1 VAWDRGATPTA
12 KPDICQ
18 ICSSSGFGDAEAPV
32 RDTIRR
38 ADRRVP
44 PQFFSGCVQ
53 GEDVSDIH
61 RVTVAA
67 DVELWAEVTGE
78 GPPLV
83 VVPEA
88 GGDHSSWDI
97 VWPQL
102 TATSRCVRYDLRGCG
117 VSEDRTGG
125 AFRHADDLAA
135 LLDGL
140 GIGRTALV
148 GVSMGGRIAIDFALA
163 YPDRVDRLVLVSP
176 GLADWDWSTSW
187 RARWQEL
194 TRAARDGRFEQVKDL
209 WFHHPL
215 FATTRRDPAVA
226 ARLRKAIAVDRC
238 RVWLDA
244 DREIPPPR
252 PHVERLGEL
261 TIPVLLI
268 TGADDVEDF
277 RVVAEVI
284 ATMVPNV
291 RRVDLPDTGHLTH
304 LERPTETAAAIVA
317 FLVEEPRQFH
327 EITTV

>member
-1 VAWDRGATPTA
+1 MTLSLEYEIAFAEQISGAPPHFRKAATFQGDDVPDTHRITA
-12 KPDICQ
+12 
-18 ICSSSGFGDAEAPV
+18 
-32 RDTIRR
+32 
-38 ADRRVP
+38 
-44 PQFFSGCVQ
+44 
-53 GEDVSDIH
+53 
-61 RVTVAA
+61 AA
-67 DVELWAEVTGE
+67 GVELWAEITGE

-117 VSEDRTGG
+117 ASEDRTTGE
-125 AFRHADDLAA
+125 FRHADDLAA

-140 GIGRTALV
+140 GIERTALI

-163 YPDRVDRLVLVSP
+163 HPDRVDRLVLISP
-176 GLADWDWSTSW
+176 GLADWDWSKSW

-194 TRAARDGRFEQVKDL
+194 TRAAHAGRFEQARDL

-215 FATTRRDPAVA
+215 FATTRRNP
-226 ARLRKAIAVDRC
+226 AIATQLRAAIAANNC

-244 DREIPPPR
+244 DRETPPPQ

-261 TIPVLLI
+261 AIPVLLI
-268 TGADDVEDF
+268 TGTDDLEDF
-277 RVVAEVI
+277 RVVAEIV
-284 ATMVPNV
+284 AAMVPDV

-304 LERPTETAAAIVA
+304 LERPTETAAEIVA
-317 FLVEEPRQFH
+317 FL
-327 EITTV
+327 IK